1 MNDKEAVEAAP
12 ARESAAERSEARRRA
27 VTDAAR
33 QLVLERG
40 FHRTG
45 MAQVEAAS
53 GVRVQQI
60 YRDFGSK
67 EGVIAAIVE
76 EDVLVCLDEEELD
89 SAIARNDRPAI
100 RRWLSWA
107 GEEDASADDCRMM
120 MEVFAEAGRNPRVRA
135 INDAV
140 RDRVHDAVG
149 RALDAL
155 SPTLDP
161 DRRCRLVNFITFL
174 GNGALATRAV
184 DPDAPFDAVREEI
197 TRIIARELDALDE

>member
-1 MNDKEAVEAAP
+1 MGDPEAISMPP
-12 ARESAAERSEARRRA
+12 AREGAVERSEARRRA

-33 QLVLERG
+33 HLVLERG

-76 EDVLVCLDEEELD
+76 QDVLVCLDEEELD
-89 SAIARNDRPAI
+89 SAIARDDRAAI

-107 GEEDASADDCRMM
+107 GEEDASPDDCRMM

-135 INDAV
+135 INDQV
-140 RDRVHDAVG
+140 RDRVHAAVG

-155 SPTLDP
+155 SPGLNSE
-161 DRRCRLVNFITFL
+161 RRCRLVNLFTFL

-184 DPDAPFDAVREEI
+184 DPDAPFDAVREEL
-197 TRIIARELDALDE
+197 TRIIERELDALGD

>member
-1 MNDKEAVEAAP
+1 MDDTGATPVPP
-12 ARESAAERSEARRRA
+12 ARDGVAERGEARRRA

-76 EDVLVCLDEEELD
+76 QDVLVCLDEGELD

-161 DRRCRLVNFITFL
+161 ERRDRLVNLFTFL

-197 TRIIARELDALDE
+197 TRIVARELDALDG